1 MKNNIALG
9 LAALV
14 ALTNVKVNAGDREW
28 ATVGKVLT
36 GVAALHVVER
46 IICPPQPQ
54 VVYVHQPVVVQS
66 APVVQYV
73 PAPQVVVQTATVVH
87 YVPAPQVVYVQV
99 PQVVYVSQP
108 VYYRQPTP
116 VVGVHGHNHGH
127 NHGHWHRR

>member
-46 IICPPQPQ
+46 IICHPQPRII
-54 VVYVHQPVVVQS
+54 YVNQPVVVQS

-73 PAPQVVVQTATVVH
+73 PAPQVVYVQQPV
-87 YVPAPQVVYVQV
+87 YVPSPQVVYVQ
-99 PQVVYVSQP
+99 QP
-108 VYYRQPTP
+108 VYYYQPAP
-116 VVGVHGHNHGH
+116 VVVVHGHY
-127 NHGHWHRR
+127 HGHWHRR

>member
-66 APVVQYV
+66 APVV
-73 PAPQVVVQTATVVH
+73 H
-87 YVPAPQVVYVQV
+87 YVPAPQVVYVPS
-99 PQVVYVSQP
+99 PQVVYVQSPQV
-108 VYYRQPTP
+108 VYYHQPAP
-116 VVGVHGHNHGH
+116 VVVVHGHY
-127 NHGHWHRR
+127 HGHWHRR

>member
-54 VVYVHQPVVVQS
+54 VVYVHQPVIVQP
-66 APVVQYV
+66 ATVVQYV
-73 PAPQVVVQTATVVH
+73 PAPQVVYVQQ
-87 YVPAPQVVYVQV
+87 PVYVQS
-99 PQVVYVSQP
+99 PQVIYVSQP
-108 VYYRQPTP
+108 VYYYQPAP
-116 VVGVHGHNHGH
+116 VVVVHGH

>member
-9 LAALV
+9 LATLV

-66 APVVQYV
+66 APVV
-73 PAPQVVVQTATVVH
+73 H
-87 YVPAPQVVYVQV
+87 YVPAPQVVYVQS
-99 PQVVYVSQP
+99 PQVVYYHQP
-108 VYYRQPTP
+108 AP
-116 VVGVHGHNHGH
+116 VVVVHGHY
-127 NHGHWHRR
+127 HGHWHRR

>member
-73 PAPQVVVQTATVVH
+73 PAPQVV
-87 YVPAPQVVYVQV
+87 YVQV

-108 VYYRQPTP
+108 VYYHQPAP
-116 VVGVHGHNHGH
+116 VVVVHGHNHGH

>member
-66 APVVQYV
+66 APVV
-73 PAPQVVVQTATVVH
+73 H
-87 YVPAPQVVYVQV
+87 YVPAPQVVYVQY
-99 PQVVYVSQP
+99 PQVVYYHQP
-108 VYYRQPTP
+108 AP
-116 VVGVHGHNHGH
+116 VVVVHGHY
-127 NHGHWHRR
+127 HGHWHRR

>member
-66 APVVQYV
+66 V
-73 PAPQVVVQTATVVH
+73 PVVH
-87 YVPAPQVVYVQV
+87 YVPSPQVVYVQV

-108 VYYRQPTP
+108 VYYHQPAP
-116 VVGVHGHNHGH
+116 VVVVHGHY
-127 NHGHWHRR
+127 HGHWHRR

>member
-73 PAPQVVVQTATVVH
+73 PAPQVVYVQQPV
-87 YVPAPQVVYVQV
+87 YVPAPQVVYVQ
-99 PQVVYVSQP
+99 QP
-108 VYYRQPTP
+108 VYYYQPAP
-116 VVGVHGHNHGH
+116 VVVVHGHY
-127 NHGHWHRR
+127 HGHWHRR